1 MYYTVCKVWLETWTD
16 VNYTSNIAFY
26 FCDLEMTTC
35 QVGLG
40 VIHYIKTLCVNY
52 MAELVGT
59 SVPRGP

>member
-1 MYYTVCKVWLETWTD
+1 MKD